1 MAYTVLN
8 ESLQVKGKLTLNN
21 GKGST
26 AFFADT
32 ITQQIATDNSS
43 DPTNATAV
51 AFNSYD
57 KQGNAKQWGHS
68 LTVSVEAT
76 DLGSGISTNDYLMY
90 FDDVNNHYYLMKVI
104 TAATDRNSGFVTIS
118 GVNTAIY
125 ELGKQIVNAETTFK
139 QANLQTVVNGLYKN
153 APFSVVIQDDL
164 ATVID
169 YTVSANTSLQA
180 VLQDLQ
186 TKYDVDVD
194 SWIELDESGNI
205 SDRIIYFGH
214 IGRDNGELI
223 RYGGAKGF
231 ENINAQELSD
241 TIYTKLY
248 VTGLTSDTDPTK
260 GHIGSVNNG
269 MEYILDDNANAKQY
283 AIGASQQQPVYL
295 EGSIS
300 NTLLSEPQALLT
312 WANAQMDIFNHPRFN
327 YTVTPLHDQ
336 IVGIGDTIAVQD
348 FHIKPEILVT
358 SKVIQKSTS
367 FASPE
372 TNTFV
377 LGEFSSIFTEN
388 ANKGAGV
395 IQLIKKDVTVVQEAA
410 DNARVSAEEA
420 HEQAVQAQ
428 QAAIHAQT
436 TADGK
441 LVAFTVD
448 SVDDLPAT
456 ANEGDIAWVT
466 LSDGTHGYTYLKGK
480 WVEDINPTLA
490 KDITDGV
497 NNAVNTSKANS
508 LADIK
513 ANNVL
518 INQTINTVS
527 KQQADLAIKAGDF
540 NNKAQAMVNQGVA
553 DAKANTQTV
562 AQQTLATANANL
574 AAAKTDLTTGIA
586 KETADRATAVTALDK
601 TAKGYADTAKS
612 DAISAASTADGVI
625 NKKIDDTTTSIGVTI
640 AQNKKDANG
649 GISTAQSMAQQGIDG
664 LKTKVSQND
673 YNLKTGQLQAD
684 INTTSQ
690 TATQSKQ
697 DIVAIKQ
704 ADSSQ
709 DSRMNSIVD
718 DANGT
723 KQTISNIQTLQGN
736 QSGSIL
742 TLQKRADGFDATVER
757 VANLSVGGRNLLTNS
772 KIFGFGI
779 GNNSTTSS
787 TKIDFDTTTKM
798 IHITAPAG
806 GSNNAGIYFSQSTHY
821 DTNLI
826 TKGQPWS
833 FSMDIK
839 GTGVYSQ
846 FGIEGSSPF
855 NKLQGSVPTEWTRVS
870 STGVASNGKAI
881 IIYFNATTVALDVY
895 IKLIKLEQ
903 GSFPTDWTPAP
914 EDVDSATAKAQ
925 LTADQATLNLSNY
938 QTSAD
943 GRITKAQSDIVVN
956 ATAIGTKVSQ
966 SDYNTKTGDLT
977 SKVGTAKLTADQAI
991 TTIGNYQKS
1000 NDGRI
1005 TTAETN
1011 IKSNKDAIALT
1022 ATKQELNSAT
1032 STLNSSIGAVNVKA
1046 DSVTQIV
1053 TSLTNQ
1059 VNTLGQTNQVH
1070 NSQLAPDFSGWH
1082 TGSPWGKP
1090 LNNEFTK
1097 AGVSDSD
1104 PYGAAYVYHDYA
1116 TSGEWIY
1123 SDPVDVASK
1132 SKVSISISAA
1142 VTQAFTTG
1150 VPLAL
1155 YVSGY
1160 DNARKKVTSTGY
1172 NIPVNQ
1178 LTGSYT
1184 QFKLENVSLD
1194 NTVTSVSFT
1203 LAWNNTPGKVY
1214 MGKPM
1219 MVFAPTVGSYVP
1231 GQYVNNDKI
1240 ALQQITI
1247 DGITQ
1252 TVSTQGTNI
1261 DSVTKRVQ
1269 TAEGNL
1275 STATNR
1281 ITGVESKQT
1290 QLSGQFNQEVTD
1302 RKNGDSTTLSQAA
1315 TYTQSQVSSATNGL
1329 NSTITQTANA
1339 IIANLGASN
1348 LFPNSEFTAD
1358 YGYRSKNGTVTTAQN
1373 QNVDNKINGTVTVVS
1388 TSAGYQGYWTNNIP
1402 VIGGQKYSGATRVHY
1417 TNGGLTNGLALLD
1430 VWFVDKSG
1438 NRINGGTGGTR
1449 NGSTSQVSSPYW
1461 IDLYFDGITAPINA
1475 SYVKVSLIVNN
1486 AGAGQT
1492 ATFTQTTITAT
1503 DVHQPYTPNDGIS
1516 ATLALFKDNW
1526 SIGIK
1531 DNIQDI
1537 VSGIVGTPTQMSLI
1551 SNNVTINSPKTQING
1566 KAWIQSAD
1574 IANGAI
1580 GTAQIGD
1587 ATINNAKIANLDA
1600 SKISSGTIDTSR
1612 LNVGQ
1617 IFAQGISTTNA
1628 TIGQTLALSAG
1639 GKITAPL
1646 NGQVWDFSGNPYYY
1660 TNSTGG
1666 TPWFQVNQ
1674 TGTFVIDT
1682 SGTLQFDG
1690 TITAPDVKIG
1700 NSVQTAFYTQTAD
1713 GTLGGTNKLTTSM
1726 SFGLNGL
1733 RINQDDARGSSY
1745 GSGGYAFITG
1755 HGFYTGFDQANPR
1768 FAVGSDGN
1776 VMTDKI
1782 TFSGG
1787 SSYQNIQ
1794 GSAVNASSIHQE
1806 FFNNTYNLYMNSG
1819 SGYARIASQGG
1830 NGAKLYVN
1838 ATNITTD
1845 SPFSSGNI
1853 SLNTGHAIVSK
1864 DNGKMFF
1871 YGSNGNQIDLGVRSL
1886 TQSSLVSLKEH
1897 IGNIDQTYALNETLK
1912 VDVKQY
1918 NFIGD
1923 NISNR
1928 HVSPMIDDVNG
1939 KWYIPKDWVSEDGKS
1954 VDVYTITGYLIQAIK
1969 ALQTQITE
1977 LKQG

>member
-1 MAYTVLN
+1 MIKFKNVAGQSFLAVGTIQRKSALNGEKSLTGTIYDGDDVLN
-8 ESLQVKGKLTLNN
+8 KIDKGWSLEFGDEPYV
-21 GKGST
+21 
-26 AFFADT
+26 
-32 ITQQIATDNSS
+32 ITYFERNDN
-43 DPTNATAV
+43 DN
-51 AFNSYD
+51 
-57 KQGNAKQWGHS
+57 
-68 LTVSVEAT
+68 TVSFDAIHRFFWNTAKSVLYTSTSGSHAIKWYLDQIFSNTGYTYALNYAPTAIGKDNWGMKTKLSLFNDIISSIGGEFEINGTLVSIFEKVGT
-76 DLGSGISTNDYLMY
+76 DLSTIVRYGFNLSDMS
-90 FDDVNNHYYLMKVI
+90 VENN
-104 TAATDRNSGFVTIS
+104 AAGFVTYGEGFGAYADQQNQRGDRLHVTYTSPLASVYGKLQAEPVDDQRFAIQSNLLNAVKAKVDGSFSIS
-118 GVNTAIY
+118 IKLSLYDLTAAGYPYKMANVGDWLMAID
-125 ELGKQIVNAETTFK
+125 ERLDFK
-139 QANLQTVVNGLYKN
+139 QR
-153 APFSVVIQDDL
+153 I
-164 ATVID
+164 
-169 YTVSANTSLQA
+169 
-180 VLQDLQ
+180 
-186 TKYDVDVD
+186 
-194 SWIELDESGNI
+194 
-205 SDRIIYFGH
+205 RIIS
-214 IGRDNGELI
+214 I
-223 RYGGAKGF
+223 
-231 ENINAQELSD
+231 
-241 TIYTKLY
+241 
-248 VTGLTSDTDPTK
+248 
-260 GHIGSVNNG
+260 
-269 MEYILDDNANAKQY
+269 DDEFSA
-283 AIGASQQQPVYL
+283 
-295 EGSIS
+295 EGTRIS
-300 NTLLSEPQALLT
+300 
-312 WANAQMDIFNHPRFN
+312 
-327 YTVTPLHDQ
+327 YTVTAGN
-336 IVGIGDTIAVQD
+336 VGIVQKYQD
-348 FHIKPEILVT
+348 
-358 SKVIQKSTS
+358 SN
-367 FASPE
+367 ASLA
-372 TNTFV
+372 TQVN
-377 LGEFSSIFTEN
+377 N
-388 ANKGAGV
+388 AM
-395 IQLIKKDVTVVQEAA
+395 DAA
-410 DNARVSAEEA
+410 N
-420 HEQAVQAQ
+420 QAVTDANVALI
-428 QAAIHAQT
+428 AAN
-436 TADGK
+436 GK
-441 LVAFTVD
+441 NTSYYVD
-448 SVDDLPAT
+448 SFDILPKT
-456 ANEGDIAWVT
+456 ANEGDLGWVQT
-466 LSDGTHGYTYLKGK
+466 GDGCVLYIYTKK
-480 WVEDINPTLA
+480 
-490 KDITDGV
+490 TDGSFYWEKRIDPEMGEQIAAGV
-497 NNAVNTSKANS
+497 EEAVLTAKSNSDKAI
-508 LADIK
+508 D

-527 KQQADLAIKAGDF
+527 KQQADNAIQAGDF

-562 AQQTLATANANL
+562 AQQTLTTANANL
-574 AAAKTDLTTGIA
+574 DQVKKDLTTGIA
-586 KETADRATAVTALDK
+586 KEATDRATAVSALDK
-601 TAKGYADTAKS
+601 TAKGYADSAKS
-612 DAISAASTADGVI
+612 DAINAASTADGVI
-625 NKKIDDTTTSIGVTI
+625 NKKIDDTATSIGVTI

-649 GISTAQSMAQQGIDG
+649 GISTVQSMAQQGIDG

-697 DIVAIKQ
+697 DIVSIKQ

-723 KQTISNIQTLQGN
+723 KQTISNIQTLQGT
-736 QSGSIL
+736 QSGSIT
-742 TLQKRADGFDATVER
+742 TLQTRADGFDATVER

-779 GNNSTTSS
+779 DNNSTTSS

-798 IHITAPAG
+798 IHITNPAG

-903 GSFPTDWTPAP
+903 GSFPTDYTPAP

-925 LTADQATLNLSNY
+925 LTADTATLNLSNY

-943 GRITKAQSDIVVN
+943 GRITKAQADII
-956 ATAIGTKVSQ
+956 ATATQVQNKVSQ
-966 SDYNTKTGDLT
+966 SDYNAKTNDLT

-1000 NDGRI
+1000 NDGRVS
-1005 TTAETN
+1005 TAETN

-1046 DSVTQIV
+1046 DSVTQSV
-1053 TSLTNQ
+1053 TSLTNT

-1082 TGSPWGKP
+1082 TVSPWGKP

-1132 SKVSISISAA
+1132 SKVSIAITAA
-1142 VTQAFTTG
+1142 VIQAFTTG

-1160 DNARKKVTSTGY
+1160 DNARKKVTSIGY
-1172 NIPVNQ
+1172 NIPVNK
-1178 LTGSYT
+1178 LTGAYT

-1194 NTVTSVSFT
+1194 NTVSYVSFT

-1231 GQYVNNDKI
+1231 GSYNNNDKI

-1388 TSAGYQGYWTNNIP
+1388 TSAGYQGYWANNIP

-1417 TNGGLTNGLALLD
+1417 TNGGLSNGQALLD
-1430 VWFVDKSG
+1430 IWFVDKSG

-1449 NGSTSQVSSPYW
+1449 KTSTSQVSSPYW

-1475 SYVKVSLIVNN
+1475 SYVQVSLIVNA

-1492 ATFTQTTITAT
+1492 ETFTQPTLTAT

-1526 SIGIK
+1526 SIGLT
-1531 DNIQDI
+1531 DNIGKI
-1537 VSGIVGTPTQMSLI
+1537 TSGIVGDTSSLNLI
-1551 SNNVTINSPKTQING
+1551 NKNIILDAVNTTVTGDFWALGGNFKNLNASEIKFGILNGNNVNVINIDVSSITGNVSNFIQSNWNGVYASTRITSSGMTINSGDTVTTFDKTGTHMKNNSDSGDYMFGSWSDSNKKITSARG
-1566 KAWIQSAD
+1566 LYIGMVSQS
-1574 IANGAI
+1574 
-1580 GTAQIGD
+1580 
-1587 ATINNAKIANLDA
+1587 NNRFV
-1600 SKISSGTIDTSR
+1600 SFSGSSGASMMMLAGSTFDWGGNRNIVRDA
-1612 LNVGQ
+1612 LNSFSDVNFGSKA
-1617 IFAQGISTTNA
+1617 IFKGTNNGNYSIYPTYIEA
-1628 TIGQTLALSAG
+1628 NADARTL
-1639 GKITAPL
+1639 
-1646 NGQVWDFSGNPYYY
+1646 N
-1660 TNSTGG
+1660 
-1666 TPWFQVNQ
+1666 
-1674 TGTFVIDT
+1674 
-1682 SGTLQFDG
+1682 
-1690 TITAPDVKIG
+1690 
-1700 NSVQTAFYTQTAD
+1700 FYT
-1713 GTLGGTNKLTTSM
+1713 
-1726 SFGLNGL
+1726 
-1733 RINQDDARGSSY
+1733 
-1745 GSGGYAFITG
+1745 
-1755 HGFYTGFDQANPR
+1755 
-1768 FAVGSDGN
+1768 
-1776 VMTDKI
+1776 
-1782 TFSGG
+1782 SGG
-1787 SSYQNIQ
+1787 SGNNKNYFWFNQNVL
-1794 GSAVNASSIHQE
+1794 S
-1806 FFNNTYNLYMNSG
+1806 
-1819 SGYARIASQGG
+1819 
-1830 NGAKLYVN
+1830 NG
-1838 ATNITTD
+1838 T
-1845 SPFSSGNI
+1845 FSST
-1853 SLNTGHAIVSK
+1853 SLLSK
-1864 DNGKMFF
+1864 KNVKSVYDEDAL
-1871 YGSNGNQIDLGVRSL
+1871 SEIER
-1886 TQSSLVSLKEH
+1886 TQLVNFEYKNR
-1897 IGNIDQTYALNETLK
+1897 IGQN
-1912 VDVKQY
+1912 
-1918 NFIGD
+1918 
-1923 NISNR
+1923 
-1928 HVSPMIDDVNG
+1928 HVSPIIDDINDD
-1939 KWYIPKDWVSEDGKS
+1939 KQYYIPNTILGQNNEY
-1954 VDVYTITGYLIQAIK
+1954 VDMYSMISMAWKAIQQLNK
-1969 ALQTQITE
+1969 RTRGE
-1977 LKQG
+1977 